1 MRTLD
6 DIRIEIEELTER
18 RAQVMQQLSRGH
30 DAVLAKEH
38 QELEQRVAELWDE
51 QRAARAERRWGDRD
65 VIIKRARAEERLERR
80 RLSEPQ
86 RPPCG
91 GSPRVSLWTS
101 SVSLVFSSSRPFN
114 SAIPSS
120 SVR

>member
-65 VIIKRARAEERLERR
+65 VIIKRARAEERLERAAGAG
-80 RLSEPQ
+80 L
-86 RPPCG
+86 G
-91 GSPRVSLWTS
+91 GHLVVDLPGE
-101 SVSLVFSSSRPFN
+101 SVDLFGELGVLL
-114 SAIPSS
+114 
-120 SVR
+120 